1 LFFKSDFIIPCCF
14 YNDFILILLSN
25 WKVMF
30 ITSHNTDKTVKP
42 FSDDEEAFLKLYEEY
57 WYKVFLIAYKRL
69 GKKDIAE
76 ELTQDLFLKLWEKRH
91 ALKPQNVGSYLF
103 VAIKNSIIDHIHS
116 GLVANKYLDFHKA
129 FGELSS
135 TTTQNIVE
143 FDDLTQA
150 IEKGLTKLPAKTQE
164 VFKLSRLE
172 NWPLE
177 KIARHL
183 HLSEKTVGYHLTK
196 SLKFMRAYLR
206 EYLLFTLLFISN

>member
-1 LFFKSDFIIPCCF
+1 
-14 YNDFILILLSN
+14 
-25 WKVMF
+25 MF
-30 ITSHNTDKTVKP
+30 ITSHNENKTVKA
-42 FSDDEEAFLKLYEEY
+42 FSDDDEEAFLKIYDEY

-69 GKKDIAE
+69 GKRDVAE

-91 ALKPQNVGSYLF
+91 TLKPQNISSYLF
-103 VAIKNSIIDHIHS
+103 VSIKNSVIDHIHS
-116 GLVANKYLDFHKA
+116 GIVANKYLHFYKT

-135 TTTQNIVE
+135 TNTQNIVE
-143 FDDLTQA
+143 FDDLSQA
-150 IEKGLTKLPAKTQE
+150 IEKGLLKLPTKTQQ

-172 NWPLE
+172 SWSLD

-206 EYLLFTLLFISN
+206 EYLLITLLFISN

>member
-1 LFFKSDFIIPCCF
+1 
-14 YNDFILILLSN
+14 
-25 WKVMF
+25 MF
-30 ITSHNTDKTVKP
+30 ITSHTENKTVTA
-42 FSDDEEAFLKLYEEY
+42 FSDDDEEAFLKIYDEY

-69 GKKDIAE
+69 GNKDVAE

-91 ALKPQNVGSYLF
+91 TLKPQNISSYLF
-103 VAIKNSIIDHIHS
+103 VAIKNSVIDHIQS
-116 GLVANKYLDFHKA
+116 GLVANKYLHFYKT

-135 TTTQNIVE
+135 TATQNIIE

-150 IEKGLTKLPAKTQE
+150 IEKGLTQLPTKTQE

-172 NWPLE
+172 SWSLD

-206 EYLLFTLLFISN
+206 EYLLMSLLFISN

>member
-1 LFFKSDFIIPCCF
+1 
-14 YNDFILILLSN
+14 
-25 WKVMF
+25 MF
-30 ITSHNTDKTVKP
+30 ITTHNDTQTVKA
-42 FSDDEEAFLKLYEEY
+42 FSDIDEEAFLKIYEEY

-69 GKKDIAE
+69 GKRDVAE

-91 ALKPQNVGSYLF
+91 TLKPQNISSYLF
-103 VAIKNSIIDHIHS
+103 VAIKNSVIDHIHS
-116 GLVANKYLDFHKA
+116 GIVANKYLHFYKS

-135 TTTQNIVE
+135 TNTQNVVE
-143 FDDLTQA
+143 FDDLAQA
-150 IEKGLTKLPAKTQE
+150 IEKGLLNLPAKTQQ

-172 NWPLE
+172 SWSLD

-206 EYLLFTLLFISN
+206 EYLLITLLFISN

>member
-1 LFFKSDFIIPCCF
+1 
-14 YNDFILILLSN
+14 
-25 WKVMF
+25 MF
-30 ITSHNTDKTVKP
+30 TTSHTENKTVRA
-42 FSDDEEAFLKLYEEY
+42 FSDNDEEAFLKIYEAY

-91 ALKPQNVGSYLF
+91 TLKPQNIGGYLF
-103 VAIKNSIIDHIHS
+103 VAIKNSVIDHIHA
-116 GLVANKYLDFHKA
+116 GLVANKYLDSYKTFR
-129 FGELSS
+129 ELSS
-135 TTTQNIVE
+135 TATQNVVE
-143 FDDLTQA
+143 FDELSEA
-150 IEKGLTKLPAKTQE
+150 IEKGLTKLPVKTQK

-172 NWPLE
+172 SWSLD

-206 EYLLFTLLFISN
+206 EYLLMTIFFISN

>member
-1 LFFKSDFIIPCCF
+1 
-14 YNDFILILLSN
+14 
-25 WKVMF
+25 MF
-30 ITSHNTDKTVKP
+30 ITSHNDNKNAKA
-42 FSDDEEAFLKLYEEY
+42 FSDDDEGAFLKIYDEY

-69 GKKDIAE
+69 GKRDVAE

-91 ALKPQNVGSYLF
+91 TLKPQNISSYLF
-103 VAIKNSIIDHIHS
+103 VAIKNSVIDHIHS
-116 GLVANKYLDFHKA
+116 GIVADKYLHFYKS

-135 TTTQNIVE
+135 TNTQNIVE
-143 FDDLTQA
+143 FDDLSQA
-150 IEKGLTKLPAKTQE
+150 IEKGLLKLPTKTQQ

-172 NWPLE
+172 SWSQD

-206 EYLLFTLLFISN
+206 EYLLTTLLFISN